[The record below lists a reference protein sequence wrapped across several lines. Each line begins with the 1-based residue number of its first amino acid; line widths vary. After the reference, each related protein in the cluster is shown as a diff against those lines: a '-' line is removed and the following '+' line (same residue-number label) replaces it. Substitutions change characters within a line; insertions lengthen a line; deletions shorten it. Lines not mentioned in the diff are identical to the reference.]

1 MKERLHSRLNLSKN
15 IILFLSSY
23 TKHSRALVEE
33 IDYGINKKGLPV
45 IVIYPDFKEKSDIVT
60 SRKIQKQVKILW
72 DKLPIFRDSMCK
84 VPTIHLP
91 FNKDLII
98 QALQDEDFKVQTKGT
113 PEVYYY

>member
-1 MKERLHSRLNLSKN
+1 
-15 IILFLSSY
+15 
-23 TKHSRALVEE
+23 
-33 IDYGINKKGLPV
+33 
-45 IVIYPDFKEKSDIVT
+45 
-60 SRKIQKQVKILW
+60 
-72 DKLPIFRDSMCK
+72 MCK